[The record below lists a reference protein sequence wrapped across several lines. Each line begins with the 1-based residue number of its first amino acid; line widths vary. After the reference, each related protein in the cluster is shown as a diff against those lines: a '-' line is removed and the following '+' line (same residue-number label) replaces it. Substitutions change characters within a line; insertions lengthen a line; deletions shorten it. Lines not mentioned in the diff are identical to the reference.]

1 MSEGTVSS
9 TNYLYFSLI
18 YVNSIHAHPQVSRP
32 WALNLANKT
41 LPAHE
46 TSNIYKVLAQAFF
59 AMSMWRAK
67 VCLNCR
73 PLPLRFILYNG
84 NAWELQYGLWST
96 ISYSYGTTFPGFPL
110 LTQLISPRAQICV
123 FEYFANEKFSLMSSV
138 RVSLVESMSAS
149 FKR

>member
-59 AMSMWRAK
+59 A
-67 VCLNCR
+67 
-73 PLPLRFILYNG
+73 
-84 NAWELQYGLWST
+84 
-96 ISYSYGTTFPGFPL
+96 
-110 LTQLISPRAQICV
+110 
-123 FEYFANEKFSLMSSV
+123 NEKFSLMSSV